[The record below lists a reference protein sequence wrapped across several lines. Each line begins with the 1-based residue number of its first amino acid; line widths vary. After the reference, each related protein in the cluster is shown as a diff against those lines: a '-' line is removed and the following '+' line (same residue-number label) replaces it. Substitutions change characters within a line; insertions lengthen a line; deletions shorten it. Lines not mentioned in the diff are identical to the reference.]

1 MEGILKVTPEKLIST
16 ATEFSQKG
24 TTVNNLT
31 TEMTNLV
38 TSLSSVWL
46 GDAATAYTNKF
57 KGLESDIQK
66 LNKMIQ
72 EHAKDLNDMATV
84 YANVEKAS
92 VDEINGLSNNVI
104 A

>member
-16 ATEFSQKG
+16 STEFSQKG
-24 TTVNNLT
+24 TTVSNLT

-38 TSLSSVWL
+38 TGLSSVWL
-46 GDAATAYTNKF
+46 GDAASAYSQKF
-57 KGLESDIQK
+57 KGLDSDIQK

-72 EHAKDLNDMATV
+72 EHSKDLNDMATV
-84 YANVEKAS
+84 YTQAEKAS
-92 VDEINGLSNNVI
+92 VDEINTLQNNVI